1 MNLKETEAT
10 GKREEESERGE
21 RRKKGKIK
29 NKYTHSY
36 RWNKKIIFGLGFVLQ

>member
-10 GKREEESERGE
+10 RKREEESERGE

-29 NKYTHSY
+29 KKYTQLLLGI
-36 RWNKKIIFGLGFVLQ
+36 NK